1 MRYLD
6 VCLNPDAA
14 GRPDHPV
21 PFLLVVQG
29 DHVEVA
35 SSRVVIP
42 LVRLHHGS
50 PVARELTPVV
60 EVAGERL
67 VVMSPLIAGVAV
79 RDIGP
84 AIASLTEQHSEIRR
98 AIDVLTG
105 DF

>member
-1 MRYLD
+1 MRHLD
-6 VCLNPDAA
+6 VCINPDAA
-14 GRPDHPV
+14 GSPDHPV
-21 PFLLVVQG
+21 PYLLVVQG

-35 SSRVVIP
+35 TSRVVIP
-42 LVRLHHGS
+42 LARLHPGS

-67 VVMSPLIAGVAV
+67 VVMSPLIAGIPV

-84 AIASLTEQHSEIRR
+84 AVASLTERHSEIRR